1 MSRLPLGDLESA
13 LKDPK
18 AYRKKIDTPRSPGF
32 GQSYFGYLRIALLKY
47 HNSKDIVD
55 ARRYLEER
63 LDRFKSAYRQSE
75 TLEQFDWYI
84 DEYSRR
90 GWPTFGTR
98 LRIQVSLPN
107 WVPADLR
114 CSGEIPRIDI
124 VSGGGYATWLMK
136 SHEPAE
142 WEQQLQMPLIQGTVA
157 KLLKVPTEEVRVG
170 IYSFHE
176 RTVTSHIYTYQEIE
190 QSHSALASLLRE
202 MGY

>member
-13 LKDPK
+13 LKDPT
-18 AYRKKIDTPRSPGF
+18 AYRKKIDTPQSTRF

-47 HNSKDIVD
+47 HDSKDIVD

-63 LDRFKSAYRQSE
+63 LDGFKSAYKRSE

-107 WVPADLR
+107 WTPDDLR

-124 VSGGGYATWLMK
+124 VPGEGYAAWLMK
-136 SHEPAE
+136 SREPAE
-142 WEQQLQMPLIQGTVA
+142 WEQQLQMPLIQDTVA
-157 KLLKVPTEEVRVG
+157 QLLKVPAEEVQVG

-176 RTVTSHIYTYQEIE
+176 RFAASRIYTFQEIE
-190 QSHSALASLLRE
+190 QSHSALARLLKE